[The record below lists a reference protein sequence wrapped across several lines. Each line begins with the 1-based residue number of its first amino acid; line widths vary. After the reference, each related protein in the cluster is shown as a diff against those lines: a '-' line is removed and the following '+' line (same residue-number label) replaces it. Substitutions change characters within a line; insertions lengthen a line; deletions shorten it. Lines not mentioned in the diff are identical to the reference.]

1 MSGTVRC
8 RSTPQNF
15 FSILVCLSQGVLLA
29 TRKIFPSY
37 TSQCYT
43 ELSNNILYQLSLGQV
58 SVTILVASSS
68 LDMDYL
74 NLSSTIFSSWS
85 QSIQSMSHL
94 YWSLLCPISTLL
106 RISSPIATWGRHY
119 WLSLYGLLEAWL
131 SCNSYW
137 VPFLKLEV
145 LILLERLPYLLQV
158 LCLLYLMR
166 SILVHHSALCSILC
180 Y

>member
-1 MSGTVRC
+1 MSDTVRC
-8 RSTPQNF
+8 RSTPPNF
-15 FSILVCLSQGVLLA
+15 FSILVCLGLGGLLA

-43 ELSNNILYQLSLGQV
+43 ELSNNIWYQLSLGQV

-68 LDMDYL
+68 LDKNYL
-74 NLSSTIFSSWS
+74 NLSSPIFSSWS
-85 QSIQSMSHL
+85 QPIQSMSHL

-131 SCNSYW
+131 SCSSYW

-145 LILLERLPYLLQV
+145 LLLFERLPCLLQE
-158 LCLLYLMR
+158 LYLLYLMHW
-166 SILVHHSALCSILC
+166 ILVHHSAFCSILC